1 MRQSQKLV
9 WVEVDSC
16 CTRWIQHGKHISYKF
31 LFANWILEEFSTIS
45 HVTVKEQLQKN
56 GCMSGNLMYP
66 SMLQVQ
72 KHKFVDFFYT
82 DINTHTTIR
91 SCLVGFM
98 FHLTTSLQTAVRW
111 SSALD
116 NTLKIEVIL
125 SLLHDAGI
133 QTSWISSNNMLQACH
148 MRKTIATTC
157 PYFKDT
163 WKKKKKKKI
172 SYNLDGT
179 CSKQFSTLHATV
191 ANLYK
196 PFSVMELNKCTKSM

>member
-1 MRQSQKLV
+1 MRQSQKLI
-9 WVEVDSC
+9 WVEVDRC
-16 CTRWIQHGKHISYKF
+16 CTRWIQHDKRISYKF
-31 LFANWILEEFSTIS
+31 LFATWILEEFSTIS

-82 DINTHTTIR
+82 DMNTHTTIR
-91 SCLVGFM
+91 SCLVGLM

-163 WKKKKKKKI
+163 WKKKEKK
-172 SYNLDGT
+172 NQL
-179 CSKQFSTLHATV
+179 
-191 ANLYK
+191 
-196 PFSVMELNKCTKSM
+196 